1 MPRILLIFHEILI
14 SHFFLLVFF
23 KSISSQQ
30 KDSQNQKWYDFIKN
44 FAIYKKKKNKP
55 LINTVSFPIVFL

>member
-14 SHFFLLVFF
+14 SHFFRLVFFF

-44 FAIYKKKKNKP
+44 FAIYKKK
-55 LINTVSFPIVFL
+55 IE